1 MSKLF
6 SFLAGMLC
14 GALVGTVLAL
24 LLTPASGEKLRA
36 DAMARWDTAMTE
48 ARQAMEE
55 KRRELEA
62 QFEQLRSS

>member
-24 LLTPASGEKLRA
+24 LLTPASGEQIRA
-36 DAMARWDTAMTE
+36 QAADRWETAMSE
-48 ARQAMEE
+48 ARQAMEQ
-55 KRRELEA
+55 KRHELEA
-62 QFEQLRSS
+62 QFEQMKAG